1 MSPLTVNPEVILEGV
16 RKNEVDA
23 IGLSALMTTT
33 MSSMRETIKMLR
45 DHGVAAPIMVGGA
58 VLNEEYSRSF
68 GADGYA
74 PDAVEAVRLAMKLIE
89 KN

>member
-1 MSPLTVNPEVILEGV
+1 
-16 RKNEVDA
+16 
-23 IGLSALMTTT
+23 MTTT